1 MNRAKWL
8 LLLCLAF
15 SGAVASAEERFVLQ
29 GDLIVL
35 NGDIV
40 AAEETQDADTLRA
53 MVRSNPGVTK
63 IVLSNAFLPTMAA
76 LEVAAV
82 IHDMGLA
89 TEVTSQCTDA
99 CIYMFVAGA
108 PRTLAEGARIGLRRR
123 TVPVSFLQETFEEE
137 KLRYGWADE
146 YGQAAY
152 MYDRGQS
159 DMRRALIH
167 LLEHGVTLDFAL
179 QIFAA
184 PREDMWW
191 PSRDRLIE
199 GKVIDR

>member
-1 MNRAKWL
+1 MNRLAL
-8 LLLCLAF
+8 LLPLYLSF
-15 SGAVASAEERFVLQ
+15 SGADASAEERFVLQ
-29 GDLIVL
+29 GALIVL

-40 AAEETQDADTLRA
+40 AADDTQDADALRA

-63 IVLSNAFLPTMAA
+63 IVLSNEFLPTKAA

-82 IHDMGLA
+82 IRDVGLA

-99 CIYMFVAGA
+99 CIYMFVAGS
-108 PRTLAEGARIGLRRR
+108 PRILAEGARIGLRRR
-123 TVPVSFLQETFEEE
+123 TVPVSFLQETFEED
-137 KLRYGWADE
+137 KLRHGWADE

-159 DMRRALIH
+159 DMRRSLEH
-167 LLEHGVTLDFAL
+167 LLGHGVGLEFAIR
-179 QIFAA
+179 IFAT

-191 PSRDRLIE
+191 PSRDALIE
-199 GKVIDR
+199 GGVIDQ